1 MLVAAEVVTGME
13 LVLLAV
19 EPLEAEETA
28 VVEEQT
34 LHLAQM
40 V

>member
-1 MLVAAEVVTGME
+1 MLVAAEVVTGTE

-19 EPLEAEETA
+19 ELLEAEET
-28 VVEEQT
+28 VEVEEQT